1 MTLALGL
8 GLDPRTSFSALNR
21 DLGQEAL
28 ALAPGAAQERG
39 PLKGLDEG
47 RSRGSGRQARAL
59 AEEHLVK
66 GLEIIHMLN
75 GLWKESSTLVVRPG
89 PPWVSCEGSIG
100 PREAAMG
107 SWGGELCGQHAHVAW
122 RRSWTG

>member
-8 GLDPRTSFSALNR
+8 GLAPRTSFLALNR

-39 PLKGLDEG
+39 LLKGLDEG
-47 RSRGSGRQARAL
+47 RSRGSGRLARAL

-66 GLEIIHMLN
+66 GLEIIHML
-75 GLWKESSTLVVRPG
+75 KASSTLVVRPG
-89 PPWVSCEGSIG
+89 PSWVSCEGSIG

-107 SWGGELCGQHAHVAW
+107 SWGGQLCGQHAHVAW
-122 RRSWTG
+122 GRSWTG